1 MTTSKK
7 SQNGGTWRVFLIGI
21 IVAAIAVAVIYYIGW
36 FDNRTHVD
44 APDGDNVENTYIP
57 GDADSPAEVEWQ
69 NADHQS
75 LDQVIADPEA
85 ETATPPTAE

>member
-7 SQNGGTWRVFLIGI
+7 SQNGGTWRVFLIGL
-21 IVAAIAVAVIYYIGW
+21 IVAAIAVAVLYYIGW

>member
-85 ETATPPTAE
+85 EPATPPTAE